1 MNKNCVII
9 VDPMSTGALYA
20 PLISKMGYLCYGV
33 LSDPNIPA
41 KFMKSFTGDGLVDHY
56 LYSVEEIK
64 TKLSSED
71 VFAVICG
78 AETGVYCTDSLAN
91 YFGVP
96 GNDIH
101 HTNWR
106 RSKIDMQNRLKLNG
120 LRSIQTVEITQEMNN
135 FPAFSSETGYVLKPN
150 ESCGTDDVLFF
161 SDLDSLRKY
170 IKEIDW
176 TRPNAVGQPNKSYLL
191 QERLVG
197 DEYVVDLV
205 ASNGVTKICSLCRY
219 RKGTHNN
226 NHFVYEALEILD
238 LSKQE
243 YLPLLSYSVDCTK
256 AVGIT
261 YGPAHLELI
270 LTSTGPV
277 MVEVGARLHGG
288 VAPVLLDECYSD
300 GLLKTAVSLY
310 ADNFDS
316 EPAVLKKSGRIIFLI
331 NEEQDR
337 RVANT
342 SRLISNLQSIHG
354 VSTVKLFFG
363 DNDLIPLTTNLIDCP
378 GIVTAVA
385 EDEATLDTIEDKIRT
400 VFTS

>member
-1 MNKNCVII
+1 MTKNCVII

-20 PLISKMGYLCYGV
+20 PLISKMGYRCYGV
-33 LSDPNIPA
+33 LSDPNIPP
-41 KFMKSFTGDGLVDHY
+41 KFMKSFTGDGLCDRH

-64 TKLSSED
+64 TKLSSKD

-78 AETGVYCTDSLAN
+78 AETGVYGTDSLAN

-96 GNDIH
+96 GNDVH
-101 HTNWR
+101 HTSWR
-106 RSKIDMQNRLKLNG
+106 RSKIDMQNRLKINE
-120 LRSIQTVEITQEMNN
+120 LRNIQTVEITQEMNN
-135 FPAFSSETGYVLKPN
+135 FPTFSSEAGYVLKPN
-150 ESCGTDDVLFF
+150 ESCMTDNVLFF
-161 SDLDSLRKY
+161 SDLDDVRNH

-176 TRPNAVGQPNKSYLL
+176 GRPNAVGQTNKSFLL
-191 QERLVG
+191 QERLIG

-205 ASNGVTKICSLCRY
+205 AFNGVIKVCSLCRY

-243 YLPLLSYSVDCTK
+243 YLPLLSYSVDCIK
-256 AVGIT
+256 AVGIQ

-288 VAPVLLDECYSD
+288 VAPVLLDECYRN
-300 GLLKTAVSLY
+300 GLLQTAISLC
-310 ADNFDS
+310 ADKFNS

-331 NEEQDR
+331 NEEQGR
-337 RVANT
+337 RVTNT
-342 SRLISNLQSIHG
+342 LRLISNFQSIHG

-363 DNDLIPLTTNLIDCP
+363 DNDLIPLTTNLADCP
-378 GIVTAVA
+378 GIITAVA
-385 EDEATLDTIEDKIRT
+385 DDEATLDTIEDEIRT
-400 VFTS
+400 VFTA